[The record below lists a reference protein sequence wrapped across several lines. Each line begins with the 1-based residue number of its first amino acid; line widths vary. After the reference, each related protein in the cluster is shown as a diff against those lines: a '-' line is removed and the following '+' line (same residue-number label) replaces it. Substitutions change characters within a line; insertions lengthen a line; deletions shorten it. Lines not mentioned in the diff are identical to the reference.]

1 MPGKKCGTILLT
13 AEELSNCRV
22 SMGHMLEYK
31 LLHSLDSLTGHFGR
45 LWAIW
50 VPTVPLY
57 PSLGHCYH
65 AAVCEQARQ
74 KGLLWEVRP
83 FPCVLQEQRRWHVSH
98 SRSGLRLE
106 MWPKFNAWRMLGIS
120 TSNGLN
126 ATPRHSPVSCFPPGS
141 PSATRQRL

>member
-22 SMGHMLEYK
+22 SVGHMLEHK
-31 LLHSLDSLTGHFGR
+31 LLHSPDSLIGHFGR

-65 AAVCEQARQ
+65 AAVCKQAGQ
-74 KGLLWEVRP
+74 EGLLWEVRP

-98 SRSGLRLE
+98 SHSMLRLE
-106 MWPKFNAWRMLGIS
+106 MWPSLMRGESWES
-120 TSNGLN
+120 TSSGLN